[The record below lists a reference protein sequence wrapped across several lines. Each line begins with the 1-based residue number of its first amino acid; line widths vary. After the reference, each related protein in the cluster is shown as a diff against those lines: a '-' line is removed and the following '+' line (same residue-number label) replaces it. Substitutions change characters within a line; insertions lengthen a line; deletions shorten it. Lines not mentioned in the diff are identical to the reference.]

1 MLNLRLECVK
11 KGIKMKLSFI
21 KYYIVDALKPFFPK
35 VELGIPDIKD
45 FKEIASFDNQKE
57 ECKCLNACVNC
68 TCGKQR

>member
-35 VELGIPDIKD
+35 VVLGIPDVKID
-45 FKEIASFDNQKE
+45 YIDNQKKE
-57 ECKCLNACVNC
+57 ECKCLNACIEC
-68 TCGKQR
+68 KCGKHR